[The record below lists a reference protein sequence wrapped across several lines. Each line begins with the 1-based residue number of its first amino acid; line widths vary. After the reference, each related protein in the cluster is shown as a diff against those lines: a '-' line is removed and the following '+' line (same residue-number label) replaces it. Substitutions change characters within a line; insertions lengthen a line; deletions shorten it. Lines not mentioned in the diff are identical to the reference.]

1 MKNKRTGRNAFTNF
15 SEISYETTRGSYDL
29 SEIAARRQKFP
40 LAHQFRAT
48 VPEAAPLA
56 GIAPRTPKPPL
67 VDDKRRQPIESAQHV
82 GTGASMNQKELLK
95 GNTETLLLSLL
106 TQESMYGYQIVKEM
120 ERRSSGYFQFKEG
133 TLYPALHRLE
143 EARLV
148 EGRWEEA
155 NIGTPRR
162 YYHITA
168 KGERVL
174 SERTS
179 EWNKFATAVNAI
191 MVPQLNSNTSTR

>member
-1 MKNKRTGRNAFTNF
+1 MA
-15 SEISYETTRGSYDL
+15 I
-29 SEIAARRQKFP
+29 
-40 LAHQFRAT
+40 
-48 VPEAAPLA
+48 
-56 GIAPRTPKPPL
+56 
-67 VDDKRRQPIESAQHV
+67 
-82 GTGASMNQKELLK
+82 
-95 GNTETLLLSLL
+95 
-106 TQESMYGYQIVKEM
+106 
-120 ERRSSGYFQFKEG
+120 RSSRRWSVVAAVTSSFKEG

-191 MVPQLNSNTSTR
+191 MVPQLNSNTLNSNTSTR